1 MEVTIN
7 WKWTAEVPN
16 EINLSLLPVS
26 GFVLGKNLRFATI
39 YITINFGCFTGI
51 FRQAQPLKLGGVLCS
66 GYNIILAIMFLSM
79 YVKQL
84 TNVQCSIEI
93 LKAESRI

>member
-39 YITINFGCFTGI
+39 YITINFGCFASHLP
-51 FRQAQPLKLGGVLCS
+51 RAANALPLS
-66 GYNIILAIMFLSM
+66 
-79 YVKQL
+79 
-84 TNVQCSIEI
+84 
-93 LKAESRI
+93 